1 MKAAPFLQLACF
13 CMDSLLSVCYRIA
26 QNFGGGKHWRI
37 WRIIFPF
44 GKVLPSKVL
53 ALIVSGAAA
62 PSHKEE
68 PGSSPLY
75 AEG

>member
-1 MKAAPFLQLACF
+1 MAQTTEWLPAIY
-13 CMDSLLSVCYRIA
+13 YRIA
-26 QNFGGGKHWRI
+26 QNFGGEKHWRI
-37 WRIIFPF
+37 WQIIFPF
-44 GKVLPSKVL
+44 AKVLPSKGL